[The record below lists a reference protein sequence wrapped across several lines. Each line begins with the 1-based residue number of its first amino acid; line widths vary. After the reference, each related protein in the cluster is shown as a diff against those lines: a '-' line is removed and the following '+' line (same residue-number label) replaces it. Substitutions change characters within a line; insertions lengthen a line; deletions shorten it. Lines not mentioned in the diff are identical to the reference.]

1 MESNQ
6 FYLGIRI
13 TGSEKTYFFSCPNDN
28 FALGDLVIVATSVG
42 IEAGN
47 VTALPRS
54 IEEYHSELELKPI
67 LRKADA
73 RDIAE
78 HEQNLEDAKRALA
91 IAAKEIAKLGLDM
104 NLINAFYSHDGS
116 KVTITYTSSE
126 KRVNFRALL
135 PVLVPQLGARLEL
148 RQIANV
154 ERARKVGGLGIC
166 GLPLCCST
174 FLSETPGVGIRQV
187 KNQMLP
193 INNTKQSGPC
203 GNWICCLAYENE
215 QYTDQKKDFPSLGT
229 VVQFDEGP
237 YTVHSYNILSRTVQL
252 VNATHSDYKTYSLE
266 DVEAMIKGTYV
277 RPIEIVKKDNASE
290 LPSFGIEE
298 PVHNEQKT
306 QQNDN
311 RNPQNGNN
319 QRKKHRWG
327 RDRDNRNNDR
337 QDNRPNNKQH
347 NQGNQQQGD
356 RNSQQRN
363 QNNNQRR
370 DNRDQRNQNN
380 QPRPDQQG
388 GNKNEGRRH
397 NHHHHGHR
405 HGRGNGNNGN
415 GGNA

>member
-6 FYLGIRI
+6 FFLGIRI
-13 TGSEKTYFFSCPNDN
+13 AGSDKTYFFSCPNDS
-28 FALGDLVIVATSVG
+28 FAMGDLVIVTTSVG
-42 IEAGN
+42 IEAGV
-47 VTALPRS
+47 VTALPKS
-54 IEEYHSELELKPI
+54 IAEYHSDLALKPI

-78 HEQNLEDAKRALA
+78 HEQNLEDAKRALV
-91 IAAKEIAKLGLDM
+91 IAEREIAKLGLDM

-116 KVTITYTSSE
+116 KVTITFTSSE
-126 KRVNFRALL
+126 KRVNFRGLL

-174 FLSETPGVGIRQV
+174 FLAELPGVGIRQV

-193 INNTKQSGPC
+193 INNAKQSGPC
-203 GNWICCLAYENE
+203 GNWICCLAYEND
-215 QYTDQKKDFPSLGT
+215 QYTEQKKDFPQLGT
-229 VVQFDEGP
+229 VVQLDEGP

-266 DVEAMIKGTYV
+266 DVEAMMKGTYV
-277 RPIEIVKKDNASE
+277 RPVEIVKKEAVSE
-290 LPSFGIEE
+290 LPSFGIES
-298 PVHNEQKT
+298 PTKNEQKT

-311 RNPQNGNN
+311 KNPQNADN
-319 QRKKHRWG
+319 QHKKHKWFHG
-327 RDRDNRNNDR
+327 RNRDNRNDNRNNDR
-337 QDNRPNNKQH
+337 QDNRPNGK
-347 NQGNQQQGD
+347 
-356 RNSQQRN
+356 QRN
-363 QNNNQRR
+363 QE
-370 DNRDQRNQNN
+370 NRQQNDRSQNQRNQNN
-380 QPRPDQQG
+380 QPRPQQEG
-388 GNKNEGRRH
+388 GNRNDNRRH

-405 HGRGNGNNGN
+405 HGRGGNNNGN